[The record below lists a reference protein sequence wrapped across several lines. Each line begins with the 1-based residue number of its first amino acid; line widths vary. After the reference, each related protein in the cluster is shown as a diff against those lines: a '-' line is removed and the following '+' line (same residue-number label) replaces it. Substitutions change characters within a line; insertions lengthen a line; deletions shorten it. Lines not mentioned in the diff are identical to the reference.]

1 MLSLGSSPGSSAGRL
16 PPQTRGP
23 KPQGGLTVRGRKFP
37 VEDKV
42 HPYPHPLCL
51 IDLDWRIKSK
61 LSRPNSRHTY
71 ERCVTEGVYTC
82 LVMIVDESSSIIP
95 THRSQFL

>member
-1 MLSLGSSPGSSAGRL
+1 MLNLGSSPGSLAGGVPL
-16 PPQTRGP
+16 WTRGP
-23 KPQGGLTVRGRKFP
+23 KPQGGLAVRGWKFP

-71 ERCVTEGVYTC
+71 ERCVTEGVIHVW
-82 LVMIVDESSSIIP
+82 L
-95 THRSQFL
+95 